1 MARPKKP
8 VADARKR
15 LLDAAGRG
23 FRTGG
28 FGGIGVDG
36 LAREAGMTSGA
47 FYAHFNSKADA
58 FRLAVVDGMS
68 FLREGVTKFQAR
80 HGPDWR
86 DRFVDFYFGERM
98 KVGIEQACA
107 LPTFTPDVARADP
120 LTREAY
126 DAELD
131 RLIETFAAGFGDP
144 PDRERACAFL
154 ALLSG
159 GASIARAVNDERLR
173 KKILAAAGAA
183 AKAI

>member
-1 MARPKKP
+1 MARPKKR
-8 VADARKR
+8 VASASER

-47 FYAHFNSKADA
+47 FYAHFSSKADA
-58 FRLAVVDGMS
+58 FRLAVIDGIS
-68 FLREGVTKFQAR
+68 FLREGVTKFQSR
-80 HGPDWR
+80 HGPNWR

-98 KVGIEQACA
+98 KVGIDEACA
-107 LPTFTPDVARADP
+107 LPTFTPDVARADSS
-120 LTREAY
+120 TREAY
-126 DAELD
+126 EAEVN
-131 RLIETFAAGFGDP
+131 RLIETLAAGFGDP
-144 PDRERACAFL
+144 PDRERACALL

-159 GASIARAVNDERLR
+159 GASIARAVKDERLR
-173 KKILAAAGAA
+173 KEMLAAAGAA

>member
-8 VADARKR
+8 GGDARER
-15 LLDAAGRG
+15 LLAAAGRG

-47 FYAHFNSKADA
+47 FYAHFSSKADA
-58 FRLAVVDGMS
+58 FQLAVVDGIS
-68 FLREGVTKFQAR
+68 FLREGVAKFQAR
-80 HGPDWR
+80 HGPNWR
-86 DRFVDFYFGERM
+86 NRFVDFYFGERM
-98 KVGIEQACA
+98 KVGIEEACA
-107 LPTFTPDVARADP
+107 LPTFTPDVARADSS
-120 LTREAY
+120 TREAY
-126 DAELD
+126 QAELD
-131 RLIETFAAGFGDP
+131 LLIETLAAGFGNP

-159 GASIARAVNDERLR
+159 GASIARAVKDEHVR
-173 KKILAAAGAA
+173 KEMLAAAGSA

>member
-1 MARPKKP
+1 MARPKKS
-8 VADARKR
+8 AGDAGNR

-47 FYAHFNSKADA
+47 FYAHFSSKADA
-58 FRLAVVDGMS
+58 FRLAVVDGIS
-68 FLREGVTKFQAR
+68 FLREGVAKFQAQ
-80 HGPDWR
+80 HGRKWR

-98 KVGIEQACA
+98 KVGIEEACA
-107 LPTFTPDVARADP
+107 VPTFTPDVARSDSS
-120 LTREAY
+120 TREAY
-126 DAELD
+126 EAELD
-131 RLIETFAAGFGDP
+131 RLIETLAAGFGDP

-159 GASIARAVNDERLR
+159 GASIARAVKDERLR
-173 KKILAAAGAA
+173 KEMLVAASSA